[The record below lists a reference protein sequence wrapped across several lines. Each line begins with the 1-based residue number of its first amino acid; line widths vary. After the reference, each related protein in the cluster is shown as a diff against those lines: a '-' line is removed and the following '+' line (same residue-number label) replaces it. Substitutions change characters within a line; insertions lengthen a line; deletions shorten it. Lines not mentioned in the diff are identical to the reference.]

1 MPRPSLKA
9 ERTKEIL
16 DAFMTCVA
24 RYGLDGSTLER
35 ISGQAGIGR
44 PLLRHYLGNRNEM
57 ILQLLDHVVSKF
69 IALTRITADSLPL
82 ENRFDFLMEALFE
95 REDHSSE
102 NAAVFQ
108 ALVAASERY
117 PEVRKPLLKFVT
129 QFEAFIAKEISREK
143 PHADIESCKIAASG
157 LTAIYFNTD
166 AIRPLK
172 PTRTWRSYQR
182 QAAQGLVDML

>member
-1 MPRPSLKA
+1 MPRPSLKI
-9 ERTKEIL
+9 ERTEEIL

-24 RYGLDGSTLER
+24 RYGLDGSTLDL
-35 ISGQAGIGR
+35 ISKQAGIAR

-57 ILQLLDHVVSKF
+57 VLQLLDHVVQKF
-69 IALTRITADSLPL
+69 TAMTRAIVDSLPT
-82 ENRFDFLMEALFE
+82 ENRFEVLMDALFE
-95 REDHSSE
+95 RKDHSSE

-117 PEVRKPLLKFVT
+117 PEIRKPLLKFVT
-129 QFEAFIAKEISREK
+129 QFEAFITSEISREK
-143 PHADIESCKIAASG
+143 QHADINACKIAASG

-172 PTRTWRSYQR
+172 PSRTWRSYQR
-182 QAAQGLVDML
+182 QAAQTLVDVL